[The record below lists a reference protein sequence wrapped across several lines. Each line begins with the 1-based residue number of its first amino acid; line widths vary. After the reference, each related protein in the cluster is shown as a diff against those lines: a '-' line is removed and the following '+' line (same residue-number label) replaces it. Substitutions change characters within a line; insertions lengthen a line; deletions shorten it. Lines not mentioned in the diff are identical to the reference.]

1 MAHVT
6 LILTRTPLD
15 EFVLMDGQNKDVDE
29 LPEEERLRLYLPRHA
44 PITARPSIKRK
55 SGRWGSLLVL
65 TGPEVTAA
73 SFAPAGA
80 PGAGAVMLAGRA
92 LNLATGG
99 GAGGF
104 KAREYTTLERYRGS
118 FGSLEQSER
127 FVMMPARDEPYPLRL
142 ERGNRVVKT
151 LRAGH
156 SGDCIRVLGGET
168 KAQRG
173 ILIHEAP
180 NVGWVI
186 GCIGPRPKGNKGVF
200 SNRDGN
206 PSFVAMKAILD
217 EMAAFGH
224 GKGSL
229 FVLP

>member
-15 EFVLMDGQNKDVDE
+15 EFVLIDGQNKDVDE

-44 PITARPSIKRK
+44 PITARPSVPRK

-65 TGPEVTAA
+65 SGPRVTAA
-73 SFAPAGA
+73 GFAPPGTAGDA
-80 PGAGAVMLAGRA
+80 MLAGQPLR
-92 LNLATGG
+92 LSSE

-104 KAREYTTLERYRGS
+104 RAREYTTLERYRGS
-118 FGSLEQSER
+118 FGSLQQSER
-127 FVMMPARDEPYPLRL
+127 FVMMPAREEAYPLRL

-151 LRAGH
+151 LRASH

-186 GCIGPRPKGNKGVF
+186 GCIGPRPKGNKRVF
-200 SNRDGN
+200 ENKDGN
-206 PSFVAMKAILD
+206 PSFLAMKAIL
-217 EMAAFGH
+217 ETMTAFGH

>member
-15 EFVLMDGQNKDVDE
+15 EFVLDGNQNKDVDE
-29 LPEEERLRLYLPRHA
+29 LTEEQRLRLYLPRHA
-44 PITARPSIKRK
+44 PITAKPSIKRK

-65 TGPEVTAA
+65 TGPKVTAA
-73 SFAPAGA
+73 SFAMAGA
-80 PGAGAVMLAGRA
+80 AGATVMLAGRA
-92 LNLATGG
+92 LSLGAE
-99 GAGGF
+99 AGGF
-104 KAREYTTLERYRGS
+104 RSKEYTTLERYRGS

-127 FVMMPARDEPYPLRL
+127 FVMMPARDEPYPLRV

-151 LRAGH
+151 MRDGH

-168 KAQRG
+168 RAQRG

-186 GCIGPRPKGNKGVF
+186 GCIAPRPKGNKGVF

-206 PSFVAMKAILD
+206 PSFNAMKEIL
-217 EMAAFGH
+217 ETMTAFGH